1 MNAERRTYPRVNLKF
16 IAIQLGS
23 SVNIS
28 EGGMCVAV
36 ESPLHID
43 FLIDFDLLLS
53 PPSNAAKP
61 KSSTRIKL
69 KGIVV
74 WTRYSELLGKYKIG
88 IKFTDR
94 HYYNK
99 AKIKSLIERY
109 KYNNPQGFHKKKV
122 CMFVFNNFK
131 HDTRVLKEAKTL
143 TSAGYLVTVVAVLD
157 KTSSSYEEQDGF
169 RLFRLIVNPIHIRIQ
184 RVNKKYL
191 RAVKGMLKMVL
202 RSGKDFLK
210 ITLRSVKYVLKMVL
224 QPVMRLVKIVLRS
237 VKHMLKMVLQPVIGL
252 VEIVLR
258 PIFNFNDFMERE
270 NKEVTRRGI
279 SFLLAV
285 SKVFHKCCS
294 PIVLFLVDRF
304 YVMSNFFYQILKKT
318 ITFLLRPASFLKQKL
333 SLFHR
338 PISFLDY
345 YFRSLKLIKRIPADI
360 YHAHD
365 LNTLPIAW
373 WAARKNDAK
382 LIYDSHELYLER
394 NRFSSYT
401 RLGKFI
407 LGRIEAFL
415 IRRAHAV
422 ITVNNTIAKELA
434 CRYKVQ
440 IPGVVM
446 NAPSMRSPV
455 YITSTGNGKS
465 LRVAIGIENDL
476 HLILY
481 SGGITFNRGL
491 EKVIESLMYLPD
503 CYLVLMGNGSDKYK
517 AGLRA
522 LAREMGV
529 ESRFSFFGPV
539 PSEEVTTYA
548 ACADLGIAPIKN
560 ACLSYY
566 YCSPNKLFEYILA
579 GLPVIASNFP
589 EMRKVIDKYD
599 IGYTFDPEDS
609 RGIARV
615 IRRVLDNRQHYQK
628 MKQNTITAS
637 HAYNWERESK
647 KLLGIYQTLN

>member
-1 MNAERRTYPRVNLKF
+1 MNAELRTYPRVNLKF

-28 EGGMCVAV
+28 EGGICVAV
-36 ESPLHID
+36 ENPLHID
-43 FLIDFDLLLS
+43 CLIDFDLLLS
-53 PPSNAAKP
+53 PPSNATKR

-69 KGIVV
+69 KGMVV

-94 HYYNK
+94 HYYSK
-99 AKIKSLIERY
+99 AKIKSFIERY

-143 TSAGYLVTVVAVLD
+143 TSAGYFVTVVAVLD
-157 KTSSSYEEQDGF
+157 KTSSSYEELDGF
-169 RLFRLIVNPIHIRIQ
+169 RLFRLIVNPIHIRLQ

-191 RAVKGMLKMVL
+191 RAVKGMLKIV
-202 RSGKDFLK
+202 
-210 ITLRSVKYVLKMVL
+210 LRSVKHVLKMVL
-224 QPVMRLVKIVLRS
+224 QPVMGLVK
-237 VKHMLKMVLQPVIGL
+237 
-252 VEIVLR
+252 IVLR
-258 PIFNFNDFMERE
+258 PIFNFNGFMERE
-270 NKEVTRRGI
+270 NKEVVRRGI

-285 SKVFHKCCS
+285 SKVFHKCFS

-318 ITFLLRPASFLKQKL
+318 ITFLLRPTSFLKQIL

-415 IRRAHAV
+415 IRRTHAV
-422 ITVNNTIAKELA
+422 ITVNESIAKELSS
-434 CRYKVQ
+434 RYKVHT
-440 IPGVVM
+440 PWVVM

-455 YITSTGNGKS
+455 YITSTSNGKS
-465 LRVAIGIENDL
+465 LRTAIGIENDL

-503 CYLVLMGNGSDKYK
+503 CYLVLMGYGIERYK
-517 AGLRA
+517 ISLQA
-522 LAREMGV
+522 LARKIGV
-529 ESRFSFFGPV
+529 EFRFSFFGPV

-548 ACADLGIAPIKN
+548 ACADIGIAPIKN

-609 RGIARV
+609 HDIARV

-637 HAYNWERESK
+637 HAYNWEKESK
-647 KLLGIYQTLN
+647 KLLEIYQTLS